1 MTRARIRNKTIK
13 LMDKKE
19 LIERIEER
27 IYVPELKDIAMLYY
41 IKEYSQLDI
50 SFELG
55 KCEKSICVYIKEIQT
70 MLE

>member
-1 MTRARIRNKTIK
+1 MTRARIRNKNIK
-13 LMDKKE
+13 LMDKRE
-19 LIERIEER
+19 LIERIENR

-41 IKEYSQLDI
+41 VKEYSQLDI

-70 MLE
+70 ILE